1 MKLYQYFG
9 HSSDYCDEKGTMYIT
24 EVPKG
29 SMYINKTGCGLIN
42 YMNGAKFA
50 ELFIDPELK
59 RATRDPVRHTDSL
72 AKFCES
78 DIVIHKAGDD
88 FVEAIYYPLAIFPM
102 RRGEFLLFLS
112 GMRDSEYFSKMTP
125 QTNQIKYLRYQP
137 GEMVLQKTIVE
148 VFSGALYPTQAM
160 VKKVFTKS
168 EYSYE
173 QLQVLGKELQIPIL
187 RLIQEKYVSDIRSM
201 LNYMQL
207 TGQTNEE
214 ENSTILDE
222 RVEFEIIFT
231 NMIQKKIKICA
242 NRFNEIT
249 IKYNKDN
256 QTLWKQYFMFLLVV
270 KSENIMIT
278 SPFLK
283 MMEKIIAS
291 SNEHYSIVFTEYY
304 FSSIIQY
311 VIK

>member
-1 MKLYQYFG
+1 VNVNENL
-9 HSSDYCDEKGTMYIT
+9 
-24 EVPKG
+24 
-29 SMYINKTGCGLIN
+29 GL
-42 YMNGAKFA
+42 
-50 ELFIDPELK
+50 
-59 RATRDPVRHTDSL
+59 
-72 AKFCES
+72 
-78 DIVIHKAGDD
+78 
-88 FVEAIYYPLAIFPM
+88 
-102 RRGEFLLFLS
+102 
-112 GMRDSEYFSKMTP
+112 
-125 QTNQIKYLRYQP
+125 
-137 GEMVLQKTIVE
+137 
-148 VFSGALYPTQAM
+148 TQ
-160 VKKVFTKS
+160 
-168 EYSYE
+168 EN
-173 QLQVLGKELQIPIL
+173 L

-207 TGQTNEE
+207 TGQANEE

-231 NMIQKKIKICA
+231 NMTQKKIKICA

-256 QTLWKQYFMFLLVV
+256 QTLWKQYFMFLLVI

-291 SNEHYSIVFTEYY
+291 SNEHYSVVFTEYY

-311 VIK
+311 VLK